1 MSKFIQLHFLT
12 AFPAANLNRD
22 DTGAPKTV
30 MFGGATRLRISSQSL
45 KRAWRTSDVFSEQ
58 LKKHIGIR
66 TCRIATEAAQIM
78 MEEGVDQKTAVKWAS
93 EIANKLGK
101 AKTDKKDS
109 SSLVN
114 TETEQLVHISPEE
127 MEKVKVLAKC
137 LAEERR
143 EPTEEELAIFQ
154 NKNHAVDIALFG
166 RMLASSPKFNVE
178 AACQVAHAIG
188 VSASV
193 IEDDFFTAID
203 DLKQES
209 DDSGAGHLGETAFGS
224 AVFYNYICVDFDL
237 LVKNLDGDESLAKNA
252 VIALVEAALTT
263 PPTGKQN
270 SFASRGY
277 ALWAL
282 AEKGEFQPR
291 SLAAAVCH
299 PISGNDMISDAISK
313 LETFRGNLNSVYGQQ
328 TVYKKFDVIK
338 PSGSMSELLEFVAQ

>member
-1 MSKFIQLHFLT
+1 MSNFIQLHFLT

-45 KRAWRTSDVFSEQ
+45 KRAWRTSEVFSEQ

-66 TCRIATEAAQIM
+66 TCRIATEAAKIM
-78 MEEGVDQKTAVKWAS
+78 MDGGVDQKTAVKWAA

-101 AKTDKKDS
+101 AKKDKDS

-127 MEKVKVLAKC
+127 MEKVRVLAKR
-137 LAEERR
+137 LSEEKR

-203 DLKQES
+203 DLKQEA
-209 DDSGAGHLGETAFGS
+209 DDAGAGHLGETAFGS
-224 AVFYNYICVDFDL
+224 AVFYNYICLDFDL
-237 LVKNLDGDESLAKNA
+237 LVKNLDGDEPLAKKA

-270 SFASRGY
+270 SFGSRGY

-291 SLAAAVCH
+291 TLAAAVCH
-299 PISGNDMISDAISK
+299 PISGNNMISDAITR
-313 LETFRGNLNSVYGQQ
+313 LETFRENLNSVYGQQ
-328 TVYKKFDVIK
+328 TAFRKFDVTK
-338 PSGSMSELLEFVAQ
+338 PSGSMSELLEFVGQ

>member
-1 MSKFIQLHFLT
+1 MSNFIQLHFLT

-45 KRAWRTSDVFSEQ
+45 KRAWRTSEVFSEQ

-66 TCRIATEAAQIM
+66 TCRIATEAAKIM
-78 MEEGVDQKTAVKWAS
+78 MDGGVDQKTAVKWAA

-101 AKTDKKDS
+101 AKKDKDS

-127 MEKVKVLAKC
+127 MEKVRVLAKR
-137 LAEERR
+137 LSEEKR

-178 AACQVAHAIG
+178 ATCQVAHAIG

-203 DLKQES
+203 DLKQEA
-209 DDSGAGHLGETAFGS
+209 DDAGAGHLGETAFGS
-224 AVFYNYICVDFDL
+224 AVFYNYICLDFDL
-237 LVKNLDGDESLAKNA
+237 LVKNLDGDEPLAKKA

-270 SFASRGY
+270 SFGSRGY

-291 SLAAAVCH
+291 SLATAVCH
-299 PISGNDMISDAISK
+299 PISGNNMISDAITR
-313 LETFRGNLNSVYGQQ
+313 LETFRENLNSVYGQQ
-328 TVYKKFDVIK
+328 TAFRKFDVTK
-338 PSGSMSELLEFVAQ
+338 PSGSMSELLEFVGQ